1 MDTAAAA
8 AAQGD
13 DDSSGAAVETTAVAD
28 ATAESEDDGE
38 DGDAASDG
46 LRDPRGLSGLSAI
59 ELCKRDSTKLLM
71 LLGGDDAENGT
82 VDMVDVNIGRPY
94 RHAWGHPLTA
104 SSNAPG
110 HRENCGLCAEKFSN
124 RTACGEFWCAH
135 CGICCRCCGHK
146 ACTDDHAADLA
157 IYSPLTGLIS
167 GRGAADLAASVDRNA
182 DSERAVAPE
191 ETDVWVRARV
201 LQTTFAAVDNHP
213 SRRLAP
219 LMPET
224 VLVELEDEVQLPD
237 WFPKEWHRGVKRN
250 PWRSVG
256 DRVRNPIRLTLRHR
270 LADHIAFPGTKVQTW
285 C

>member
-167 GRGAADLAASVDRNA
+167 SLAAADLAASVDRNA
-182 DSERAVAPE
+182 DGERAVASG
-191 ETDVWVRARV
+191 ETDV
-201 LQTTFAAVDNHP
+201 
-213 SRRLAP
+213 
-219 LMPET
+219 
-224 VLVELEDEVQLPD
+224 
-237 WFPKEWHRGVKRN
+237 
-250 PWRSVG
+250 
-256 DRVRNPIRLTLRHR
+256 
-270 LADHIAFPGTKVQTW
+270 
-285 C
+285 